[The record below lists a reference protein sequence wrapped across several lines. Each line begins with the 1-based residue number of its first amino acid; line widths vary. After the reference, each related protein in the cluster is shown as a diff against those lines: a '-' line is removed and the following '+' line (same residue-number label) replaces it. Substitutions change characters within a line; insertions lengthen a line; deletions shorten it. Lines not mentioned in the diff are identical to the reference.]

1 MFVTFPGECQSLTIF
16 YFFQANS
23 RQLFEQADLIKEQK
37 KFEDYLQNKSNEKSF
52 TITEIKKEF
61 AVEIENQQKY
71 YQNII
76 EKYKEEINSL
86 RGELQA

>member
-1 MFVTFPGECQSLTIF
+1 MSIICNLLLFSSEFETAYRT
-16 YFFQANS
+16 S
-23 RQLFEQADLIKEQK
+23 RYNKGAK

-52 TITEIKKEF
+52 TITEIKKQF
-61 AVEIENQQKY
+61 AAVIENQQKY

>member
-1 MFVTFPGECQSLTIF
+1 MFVTFHGECQSFAIF

-23 RQLFEQADLIKEQK
+23 RQLIEQADIIKEQNSSKITCK
-37 KFEDYLQNKSNEKSF
+37 KIKREKLYNHRNKKQ
-52 TITEIKKEF
+52 F

-71 YQNII
+71 YHNII